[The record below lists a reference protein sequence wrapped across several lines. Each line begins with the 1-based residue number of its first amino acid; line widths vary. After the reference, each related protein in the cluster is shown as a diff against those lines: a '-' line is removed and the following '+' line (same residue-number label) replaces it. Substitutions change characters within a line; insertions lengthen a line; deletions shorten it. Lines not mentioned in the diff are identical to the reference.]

1 MTMDARTG
9 LSRQILIA
17 MSAITVLAGILVFFG
32 TYLIY
37 SVFVAVYPLPEAD
50 GWLTS
55 LDLVIFAVLV
65 LVTLPIAALVALR
78 LARRI
83 LDPLESLAR
92 SARQIAAG
100 DLSARATA
108 SDKALGETAS
118 LVGDFNTMAQRLQDM
133 AADMAL
139 WNATIAHELR
149 TPLTILKGRLQGIID
164 GVFEPD
170 EPTLRRLILQ
180 VDGLARLVEDLRTV
194 TLADSGHLDLR
205 IVPTR
210 LAQEVEEIAAL
221 LSPDLA
227 SSGFDLALDLDDIVV
242 DADVTRV
249 RQAVLALI
257 SNARRH
263 AIRGTITISLK
274 AVNGTAVLAISDQ
287 GPGIDTD
294 LVGRVFDPFVRGDPE
309 RAKETGG
316 NGLGL
321 SVVRA
326 VMEAHGGNLRYRT
339 ASGGGALFE
348 MDFAASKEKRSAFEA
363 YSSLARSSVTDP
375 RTRS

>member
-1 MTMDARTG
+1 METRAG

-17 MSAITVLAGILVFFG
+17 MSAITVLAGVLVFFG
-32 TYLIY
+32 SYLVY
-37 SVFVAVYPLPEAD
+37 SAIVAVYPMPETD
-50 GWLTS
+50 EWLTS
-55 LDLVIFAVLV
+55 LDLVIFAALV
-65 LVTLPIAALVALR
+65 LVTLPIAAFVALR

-100 DLSARATA
+100 DLSARAEA
-108 SDKALGETAS
+108 SDNALGETAS
-118 LVGDFNTMAQRLQDM
+118 LVGDFNTMARRLQDM

-170 EPTLRRLILQ
+170 ERTLRRLVLQ

-194 TLADSGHLDLR
+194 TLADSGHLDLH

-210 LAQEVEEIAAL
+210 LDRDLTELAELMA
-221 LSPDLA
+221 PDLA
-227 SSGFDLALDLDDIVV
+227 SDGFHLKLDLDDIIVDV
-242 DADVTRV
+242 DATRV
-249 RQAVLALI
+249 HQAVLALI

-263 AIRGTITISLK
+263 ADRGVITISLK
-274 AVNGTAVLAISDQ
+274 TADGMAVLAISDQ
-287 GPGIDTD
+287 GPGIDRN
-294 LVGRVFDPFVRGDPE
+294 LAGQAFEPFVRGDLDH
-309 RAKETGG
+309 AKETGG

-326 VMEAHGGNLRYRT
+326 IMEAHGGSLRYRT
-339 ASGGGALFE
+339 APGGGALFE
-348 MDFAASKEKRSAFEA
+348 MGFRTSAVPH
-363 YSSLARSSVTDP
+363 AR
-375 RTRS
+375 

>member
-1 MTMDARTG
+1 MKHESRAG

-32 TYLIY
+32 TYLVY
-37 SVFVAVYPLPEAD
+37 SAIVTVYPLPETD
-50 GWLTS
+50 EWLTS
-55 LDLVIFAVLV
+55 LDLVIFATLI
-65 LVTLPIAALVALR
+65 LVTLPIAAFMALR

-100 DLSARATA
+100 DLSARAAA

-164 GVFEPD
+164 GVFEAD
-170 EPTLRRLILQ
+170 ERTLRRLILQ

-205 IVPTR
+205 ILPTR
-210 LAQEVEEIAAL
+210 LAPELEEIAGLMA
-221 LSPDLA
+221 PDLA
-227 SSGFDLALDLDDIVV
+227 SIGFHFSLDLDDVV
-242 DADVTRV
+242 VEADATRV

-263 AIRGTITISLK
+263 AVRGAITISLK
-274 AVNGTAVLAISDQ
+274 TIDGTAVLAISDQ
-287 GPGIDTD
+287 GPGIDPGIT
-294 LVGRVFDPFVRGDPE
+294 GRVFDPFVRGDPD
-309 RAKETGG
+309 RARETGG

-326 VMEAHGGNLRYRT
+326 IMEAHGGSLRYMT
-339 ASGGGALFE
+339 APSGGASLEMVFKMSTHGAL
-348 MDFAASKEKRSAFEA
+348 AG
-363 YSSLARSSVTDP
+363 SV
-375 RTRS
+375 

>member
-1 MTMDARTG
+1 MDAPTG
-9 LSRQILIA
+9 LSRQILVA

-37 SVFVAVYPLPEAD
+37 SVIVAVYPSPETD
-50 GWLTS
+50 EWLTS
-55 LDLVIFAVLV
+55 LDLAIFAALV
-65 LVTLPIAALVALR
+65 LVTLPIAAFVALR

-100 DLSARATA
+100 DLSARAAT
-108 SDKALGETAS
+108 SENALGETAS
-118 LVGDFNTMAQRLQDM
+118 LVADFNTMAQRLQDM

-170 EPTLRRLILQ
+170 ELTLRRLIHQ
-180 VDGLARLVEDLRTV
+180 VDGLSRLVEDLRTV

-210 LAQEVEEIAAL
+210 LARELEEIAELMA
-221 LSPDLA
+221 PDLN
-227 SSGFDLALDLDDIVV
+227 SGGFRFVLDLDDIIV
-242 DADVTRV
+242 DADATRV

-263 AIRGTITISLK
+263 ALRGTITISLK
-274 AVNGTAVLAISDQ
+274 RRDGTVVVAISDQ
-287 GPGIDTD
+287 GPGIHPD
-294 LVGRVFDPFVRGDPE
+294 LAGQLFEPFVRGDPD

-326 VMEAHGGNLRYRT
+326 IMDAHGGSLRYRT
-339 ASGGGALFE
+339 APGGGALFE
-348 MDFAASKEKRSAFEA
+348 MEFKSPVAPQGR
-363 YSSLARSSVTDP
+363 
-375 RTRS
+375 

>member
-1 MTMDARTG
+1 METRAG

-17 MSAITVLAGILVFFG
+17 MSTITVLAGVLVFFG
-32 TYLIY
+32 SYLVY
-37 SVFVAVYPLPEAD
+37 SAIVAVYPMPETD
-50 GWLTS
+50 EWLTS
-55 LDLVIFAVLV
+55 LDLVIFAALV
-65 LVTLPIAALVALR
+65 LVTLPIAAFVALR

-100 DLSARATA
+100 DLSARAEA
-108 SDKALGETAS
+108 SEKALGETAS

-170 EPTLRRLILQ
+170 ERTLRRLILQ

-194 TLADSGHLDLR
+194 TLADSGHLDLH
-205 IVPTR
+205 IVPTHIDR
-210 LAQEVEEIAAL
+210 ELEELAELMAPELAA
-221 LSPDLA
+221 D
-227 SSGFDLALDLDDIVV
+227 GFHLTLELDDIVA
-242 DADVTRV
+242 DADATRV

-263 AIRGTITISLK
+263 ANRGSITISLK
-274 AVNGTAVLAISDQ
+274 TVDGMAVLAISDQ
-287 GPGIDTD
+287 GPGIDRD
-294 LVGRVFDPFVRGDPE
+294 LAGRAFEPFVRGDPD

-326 VMEAHGGNLRYRT
+326 IMEAHGGSLRYRT
-339 ASGGGALFE
+339 APGGGALFE
-348 MDFAASKEKRSAFEA
+348 MGFRTSAVPHA
-363 YSSLARSSVTDP
+363 Q
-375 RTRS
+375 

>member
-1 MTMDARTG
+1 MATRAG

-17 MSAITVLAGILVFFG
+17 MSAITVVAGILVFFG

-37 SVFVAVYPLPEAD
+37 SAIIAVYPLPEAD

-55 LDLVIFAVLV
+55 LDLVIFTALV
-65 LVTLPIAALVALR
+65 LIALPIAAFVALR

-83 LDPLESLAR
+83 LDPLESLAL
-92 SARQIAAG
+92 SARQIATG

-108 SDKALGETAS
+108 SDQALGETAS

-170 EPTLRRLILQ
+170 EPTLRRLVQQ
-180 VDGLARLVEDLRTV
+180 VDGLSRLVEDLRTV

-205 IVPTR
+205 IVPIR
-210 LAQEVEEIAAL
+210 LAQELEELAELMA
-221 LSPDLA
+221 PNLA
-227 SSGFDLALDLDDIVV
+227 SDGFHLTLDLDDIVV
-242 DADVTRV
+242 EADATRV
-249 RQAVLALI
+249 RQAVLALM

-263 AIRGTITISLK
+263 ATRGAITISLK
-274 AVNGTAVLAISDQ
+274 RDGETAVLAVADQ
-287 GPGIDTD
+287 GPGIDAD
-294 LVGRVFDPFVRGDPE
+294 FAGCVFDPFVRGDPG

-326 VMEAHGGNLRYRT
+326 IMEAHGGSIRYRT
-339 ASGGGALFE
+339 APGGGALFE
-348 MDFAASKEKRSAFEA
+348 MGFRAPPFPH
-363 YSSLARSSVTDP
+363 TC
-375 RTRS
+375 

>member
-1 MTMDARTG
+1 MATRAG
-9 LSRQILIA
+9 LSRQILLA
-17 MSAITVLAGILVFFG
+17 MSAITIVAGILVFFG
-32 TYLIY
+32 SYLIY
-37 SVFVAVYPLPEAD
+37 SALITFYPLPETD
-50 GWLTS
+50 EWLTS
-55 LDLVIFAVLV
+55 LDLVIFAALV
-65 LVTLPIAALVALR
+65 LITLPIAAFVALR

-83 LDPLESLAR
+83 LDPLESLAL

-180 VDGLARLVEDLRTV
+180 VDGLSRLVEDLRTV

-210 LAQEVEEIAAL
+210 LAPEIGEIADLMA
-221 LSPDLA
+221 PDLVA
-227 SSGFDLALDLDDIVV
+227 AGFDLKLDLDDIVV
-242 DADVTRV
+242 EADATRV

-263 AIRGTITISLK
+263 ATRGAITISLK
-274 AVNGTAVLAISDQ
+274 REGGTALLAVADQ
-287 GPGIDTD
+287 GPGIDAT
-294 LVGRVFDPFVRGDPE
+294 LAGRVFEPFVRGDPGH
-309 RAKETGG
+309 AKETGG

-321 SVVRA
+321 SVVRSI
-326 VMEAHGGNLRYRT
+326 MEAHGGSLRYRT
-339 ASGGGALFE
+339 APGGGASFE
-348 MDFAASKEKRSAFEA
+348 MAF
-363 YSSLARSSVTDP
+363 
-375 RTRS
+375 RT

>member
-1 MTMDARTG
+1 METRAG

-17 MSAITVLAGILVFFG
+17 MSAITILAGVLVFFG
-32 TYLIY
+32 SYLVY
-37 SVFVAVYPLPEAD
+37 SAIVAVYPLPETD
-50 GWLTS
+50 EWLTS
-55 LDLVIFAVLV
+55 LDLVIFAALI
-65 LVTLPIAALVALR
+65 LGTLPIAALVALR

-100 DLSARATA
+100 DLSARAAA

-170 EPTLRRLILQ
+170 ERTLRRLILQ

-210 LAQEVEEIAAL
+210 LDRELEELAELMA
-221 LSPDLA
+221 PDLA
-227 SSGFDLALDLDDIVV
+227 SDGFHLTLELDDIVV
-242 DADVTRV
+242 DADATRV

-263 AIRGTITISLK
+263 AIRGAITISLK
-274 AVNGTAVLAISDQ
+274 AVDGTAVLAISDE
-287 GPGIDTD
+287 GPGIDRN
-294 LVGRVFDPFVRGDPE
+294 LAGRAFEPFVRGDPD

-326 VMEAHGGNLRYRT
+326 IMEAHGGSLRYRT
-339 ASGGGALFE
+339 APGGGALFE
-348 MDFAASKEKRSAFEA
+348 MGFGASAVPR
-363 YSSLARSSVTDP
+363 AR
-375 RTRS
+375 

>member
-1 MTMDARTG
+1 MTMETRAG

-17 MSAITVLAGILVFFG
+17 MSVITVLAGVLVFFG
-32 TYLIY
+32 SYLVY
-37 SVFVAVYPLPEAD
+37 SAIVAVYPLPETD
-50 GWLTS
+50 EWLTS
-55 LDLVIFAVLV
+55 LDLVIFAALI
-65 LVTLPIAALVALR
+65 LVTLPIAAFVALR

-100 DLSARATA
+100 DLTARAAA

-170 EPTLRRLILQ
+170 ERTLRRLILQ

-194 TLADSGHLDLR
+194 TLADSGHLDLQ
-205 IVPTR
+205 IAPTR
-210 LAQEVEEIAAL
+210 LDRDLTELAELMA
-221 LSPDLA
+221 PDLA
-227 SSGFDLALDLDDIVV
+227 SDGFHLTLDLDDIVV
-242 DADVTRV
+242 DADATRV

-263 AIRGTITISLK
+263 ANRGLITFSLK
-274 AVNGTAVLAISDQ
+274 GIDGTAVLAISDQ
-287 GPGIDTD
+287 GPGIDRN
-294 LVGRVFDPFVRGDPE
+294 LAERAFEPFVRGDPD

-326 VMEAHGGNLRYRT
+326 IMEAHGGVLRYR
-339 ASGGGALFE
+339 AAPGGGASFE
-348 MDFAASKEKRSAFEA
+348 MAFKTSA
-363 YSSLARSSVTDP
+363 LPQGR
-375 RTRS
+375 

>member
-1 MTMDARTG
+1 M
-9 LSRQILIA
+9 SRQILIA
-17 MSAITVLAGILVFFG
+17 MSAITVLAGVLVFFG
-32 TYLIY
+32 SYLVY
-37 SVFVAVYPLPEAD
+37 SAIVAVYPLPETD
-50 GWLTS
+50 EWLSS
-55 LDLVIFAVLV
+55 LDLVIFAALI
-65 LVTLPIAALVALR
+65 LGTLPIAAFVALR

-83 LDPLESLAR
+83 LDPLESLAL

-170 EPTLRRLILQ
+170 EHTLRRLILQ

-194 TLADSGHLDLR
+194 TLADSGHLDLQ

-210 LAQEVEEIAAL
+210 LDQELEELAELMA
-221 LSPDLA
+221 PDLV
-227 SSGFDLALDLDDIVV
+227 SDGFQLTLDLDDIVI
-242 DADVTRV
+242 DADATRV

-274 AVNGTAVLAISDQ
+274 TVDGMAVLAISDQ
-287 GPGIDTD
+287 GPGIDRSLAD
-294 LVGRVFDPFVRGDPE
+294 RAFEPFVRGDPD

-326 VMEAHGGNLRYRT
+326 IMEAHGGTLRYRT
-339 ASGGGALFE
+339 APGGGALFE
-348 MDFAASKEKRSAFEA
+348 MGFRTSAVPH
-363 YSSLARSSVTDP
+363 AR
-375 RTRS
+375 

>member
-1 MTMDARTG
+1 MEARAG
-9 LSRQILIA
+9 LSRQILLA

-32 TYLIY
+32 TYVVY
-37 SVFVAVYPLPEAD
+37 SAIVAYYPLPESE

-55 LDLVIFAVLV
+55 LDLLIFAGLILV
-65 LVTLPIAALVALR
+65 ALPVAAIVALR

-83 LDPLESLAR
+83 LDPLESLAHA
-92 SARQIAAG
+92 AREIAAG

-108 SDKALGETAS
+108 GENALGETAS

-170 EPTLRRLILQ
+170 ERSLRRLILQ
-180 VDGLARLVEDLRTV
+180 VDGLGRLVEDLRTV

-210 LAQEVEEIAAL
+210 LARELSDIAELMA
-221 LSPDLA
+221 PDLA
-227 SSGFDLALDLDDIVV
+227 ADGFDLKLDLDDLVV
-242 DADVTRV
+242 EADATRV

-263 AIRGTITISLK
+263 AMRGAISISLK
-274 AVNGTAVLAISDQ
+274 ASDKTAVLAIADE
-287 GPGIDTD
+287 GPGITPE
-294 LVGRVFDPFVRGDPE
+294 LAGRVFEPFVRGNPD

-326 VMEAHGGNLRYRT
+326 IMEAHGGSLRYRN
-339 ASGGGALFE
+339 APGGGAHFE
-348 MDFAASKEKRSAFEA
+348 MVFRPSRQPAPADR
-363 YSSLARSSVTDP
+363 D
-375 RTRS
+375 

>member
-1 MTMDARTG
+1 MDARTG

-180 VDGLARLVEDLRTV
+180 VDGLARLVE
-194 TLADSGHLDLR
+194 
-205 IVPTR
+205 
-210 LAQEVEEIAAL
+210 EIAAL

-227 SSGFDLALDLDDIVV
+227 SSGFALALDLDDIVV

-294 LVGRVFDPFVRGDPE
+294 LVSRVFDPFVRGDPE

-326 VMEAHGGNLRYRT
+326 VMEAHGGNLQYRT
-339 ASGGGALFE
+339 APGGGALFE

>member
-1 MTMDARTG
+1 METRAG
-9 LSRQILIA
+9 LSRQILLA
-17 MSAITVLAGILVFFG
+17 MSAITVLAGIVVFFG
-32 TYLIY
+32 TYLVY
-37 SVFVAVYPLPEAD
+37 SVIVAVYPLPETD

-55 LDLVIFAVLV
+55 LDLVIFAGLILV
-65 LVTLPIAALVALR
+65 ALPIAVIVALR

-92 SARQIAAG
+92 SARKIATG

-108 SDKALGETAS
+108 GKSALGETAS

-149 TPLTILKGRLQGIID
+149 TPLTVLKGRLQGIID

-170 EPTLRRLILQ
+170 ERTLRRLILQ

-210 LAQEVEEIAAL
+210 LARELADIAELMA
-221 LSPDLA
+221 PDLTA
-227 SSGFDLALDLDDIVV
+227 DGFDLKLDLDDLVV
-242 DADVTRV
+242 EIDATRV
-249 RQAVLALI
+249 RQAVLAMI

-263 AIRGTITISLK
+263 AVRGAITIRL
-274 AVNGTAVLAISDQ
+274 TAVEGAAVVVIADQ
-287 GPGIDTD
+287 GPGIAPE
-294 LVGRVFDPFVRGDPE
+294 LAGRVFEPFVRGDPD
-309 RAKETGG
+309 RAKKNGG

-326 VMEAHGGNLRYRT
+326 IMEAHGGTLRYRT
-339 ASGGGALFE
+339 APGGGAQFE
-348 MDFAASKEKRSAFEA
+348 MVFRLSRRPAPADRS
-363 YSSLARSSVTDP
+363 
-375 RTRS
+375 